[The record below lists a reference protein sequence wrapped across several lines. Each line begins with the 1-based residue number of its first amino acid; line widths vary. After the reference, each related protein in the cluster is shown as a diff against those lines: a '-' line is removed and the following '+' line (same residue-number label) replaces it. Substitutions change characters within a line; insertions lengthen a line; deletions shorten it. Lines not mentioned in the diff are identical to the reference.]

1 MRPQSSRI
9 ELLPALVVYLM
20 IWGSLLYLAFELVPG
35 QELGLTSYLYFSA
48 AAVVLNL
55 LAAIFIGRPLSSTL
69 FFSFFMITI
78 FLLSEE
84 VLINGFFP
92 EAGFAT
98 VLAATLVLPFLGS
111 IPKLT
116 SEVRYALQVSGLVF
130 ASRLVFI
137 PFPQEF
143 MKASAAPPS
152 IYALI
157 IILALAFL
165 AVKRI
170 SLKQVGLTIGNY
182 SLPRQISAGVSIG
195 LFSGMVEYL
204 ILKPAPIQLTGDGLQ
219 AILYII
225 IVMTLFV
232 GFGEELLFRGLLQE
246 AYQNLFPT
254 WSAVLM
260 ASLQFG
266 IMHYGWFNPLEVLFS
281 CGIATVFGYFFWKTR
296 SLIIPI
302 TAHSLGNIIMFII
315 AAYPDTLFTSS
326 AIGLTAILALV
337 LIMPALPWQQLR
349 TLEIHVPMPKL
360 IHRSTTQGIMS
371 LTKPAD
377 FNLQRKTAI
386 QVRRAY
392 LRDLSDCQKSGGT
405 GARGVEPDLKPR
417 NSPFC
422 SGPPAEHV
430 VPTF

>member
-1 MRPQSSRI
+1 MRPQSSRS
-9 ELLPALVVYLM
+9 ELLPALIVYLM
-20 IWGSLLYLAFELVPG
+20 IWGSLLYLAFELVPSR
-35 QELGLTSYLYFSA
+35 ELGFTSYLYFSA
-48 AAVVLNL
+48 ATVVLNL
-55 LAAIFIGRPLSSTL
+55 LATLFIGRPLSSTL
-69 FFSFFMITI
+69 FISFFMITI
-78 FLLSEE
+78 FLLVEE
-84 VLINGFFP
+84 VLISGFFP
-92 EAGFAT
+92 EAGLAI
-98 VLAATLVLPFLGS
+98 VLAATLILPFLGS
-111 IPKLT
+111 TLKLT
-116 SEVRYALQVSGLVF
+116 SKVRYALQVTGLVF

-137 PFPQEF
+137 PFPQRF

-157 IILALAFL
+157 IALAFAFL
-165 AVKRI
+165 AVKQV

-232 GFGEELLFRGLLQE
+232 GFGEELLFRGILQE

-254 WSAVLM
+254 WSAILM

-266 IMHYGWFNPLEVLFS
+266 IMHYGWFNPFEVLFS
-281 CGIATVFGYFFWKTR
+281 YGIATIFGYSFWKTR

-302 TAHSLGNIIMFII
+302 TAHSLGNIIMFIV

-337 LIMPALPWQQLR
+337 LILPALPWQQLR
-349 TLEIHVPMPKL
+349 ALKIHVPAPKPV
-360 IHRSTTQGIMS
+360 HRSTAQGTECRS
-371 LTKPAD
+371 Q
-377 FNLQRKTAI
+377 N
-386 QVRRAY
+386 
-392 LRDLSDCQKSGGT
+392 CQQ
-405 GARGVEPDLKPR
+405 
-417 NSPFC
+417 
-422 SGPPAEHV
+422 
-430 VPTF
+430 